1 MSYTDTQRHHSA
13 EKARAEREYR
23 FEEARRLMAWGV
35 HPDRIAAQLD
45 TTRQALSKLAE
56 RWGATD
62 IHAYVRGAR
71 DRRTGTCA
79 CGAPMKARAARCWDC
94 YTASRRAA

>member
-1 MSYTDTQRHHSA
+1 MTYTDTQRHRSA
-13 EKARAEREYR
+13 DKARAEREYR
-23 FEEARRLMAWGV
+23 FEEARRLMAWGT
-35 HPDRIAAQLD
+35 HPDRIATQLD